1 MRVGPDFRESH
12 TLSDGTRVTLR
23 LIQPSDKEELA
34 RGIRMLSPESRYLRF
49 FTAGTDPSDDQL
61 RYLTEVDGK
70 DHLAIV
76 AGIESLDLKTE
87 RGVGVARFVRLRE
100 DPTVAEAA
108 VAVADDLHNRGLGS
122 LLLTVLARA
131 AWERGI
137 RSFRGEILAA
147 NEPMRKML
155 ELVDARLT
163 HVDGDTLAYDV
174 PLGDAAEPAS
184 RESPI
189 RRVFRAVAVS
199 MAEMVRRLGPRV

>member
-1 MRVGPDFRESH
+1 MRVGPDFREAH

-49 FTAGTDPSDDQL
+49 FAAGAEPSEEQL

-76 AGIESLDLKTE
+76 AGVESLDLKTE
-87 RGVGVARFVRLRE
+87 RGVGVARFVRLE
-100 DPTVAEAA
+100 DDPSVAEAA
-108 VAVADDLHNRGLGS
+108 VVVADDLHNRGLGT

-155 ELVDARLT
+155 ELVGARLT
-163 HVDGDTLAYDV
+163 RVDGETLAYDV
-174 PLGDAAEPAS
+174 PLGDEAEPAA

-189 RRVFRAVAVS
+189 RRVFRELAAS
-199 MAEMVRRLGPRV
+199 MAEVVRRLGPRG